1 MQRIVP
7 VRRADLGKISL
18 YRSGE
23 VRFGEKMITLPKD
36 EDFVAFMRE
45 CPARFVLLGLPEDI
59 GIRAN
64 SGKAGSGSV
73 WEAALTEIANIQ
85 HNKFCKG
92 DDILILGP
100 MDFSGEMAQAA
111 ALDFMDTR
119 QRLELSAL
127 VQRIDKEVA
136 HVIFTIASCGKI
148 PIIIGGGQ
156 NNAYG
161 NIKGMALALE
171 KPVNAVNFDAKSD
184 FRILEGRH
192 NGNAFHYAY
201 QDGFLKNY
209 FIFGMHENQVSKD
222 VLKRIKKLNSRV
234 KYATYDAMA
243 VYRETDFEKQLD
255 RCLNFVN
262 TDAYGIE
269 VDLNAVSYSTGNAVG
284 AFDAARLR
292 QFVSFMADNPNA
304 AYLHL
309 CEGVASE
316 DNSEH
321 NRLLGGLIAYLL
333 TDFMK
338 ALQKHLPSPG
348 QQP

>member
-7 VRRADLGKISL
+7 VRRADLGTMSL

-23 VRFGEKMITLPKD
+23 VRFGEKMLTVPKD
-36 EDFVAFMRE
+36 VDLVAFLRE
-45 CPARFVLLGLPEDI
+45 CPARFVLLGIPEDI

-64 SGKAGSGSV
+64 SGKTGAGSI
-73 WEAALTEIANIQ
+73 WETALEEIANIQ
-85 HNKFCKG
+85 HNKFCKA
-92 DDILILGP
+92 DDILLFGP
-100 MDFSGEMAQAA
+100 MDFSAEMERAA
-111 ALDFMDTR
+111 ALDFMDTQ

-136 HVIFTIASCGKI
+136 HLIFTIAGCGKI

-222 VLKRIKKLNSRV
+222 VLKRIRKLESRV

-243 VYRETDFEKQLD
+243 VYGKKDFRKQLD
-255 RCLNFVN
+255 RCRRFVN
-262 TDAYGIE
+262 SEAYGVE
-269 VDLNAVSYSTGNAVG
+269 VDLNAVSYPAGNAVG
-284 AFDAARLR
+284 GFDAAQLR
-292 QFVSFMADNPNA
+292 QFVSFMADDPNA

-309 CEGVASE
+309 CEGVAHTE
-316 DNSEH
+316 NGEQ
-321 NRLLGGLIAYLL
+321 NRVLGRLIAYLL
-333 TDFMK
+333 TDFIK
-338 ALQKHLPSPG
+338 ARQPHLSSPE